1 MSEQTKTH
9 WRKLDNPEYLGAYSI
24 LDGGKNAPIIATIKE
39 VKTADVKD
47 QKGKSSKCK
56 IAYLVNQKPL
66 ILNATNARMIQNICG
81 TPFIEDWKGAIIEI
95 YATTT
100 TVGRETVDCL
110 RVRPVSNK
118 TAIKPFL
125 EQGSEMY
132 DKLLA
137 SAQADAMGKGADF
150 IINHIK
156 NSFQLTE
163 DMEVF
168 LCSEVGTKKA

>member
-1 MSEQTKTH
+1 MSEQQKTH

-56 IAYLVNQKPL
+56 VAYLVNQKPM
-66 ILNATNARMIQNICG
+66 ILNATNARMIQNISG
-81 TPFIEDWKGAIIEI
+81 TPFIEDWKGTIIEI

-110 RVRPVSNK
+110 RIRPVSNK
-118 TAIKPFL
+118 AAIKPFL
-125 EQGSEMY
+125 EQESEMY
-132 DKLLA
+132 NKLLL
-137 SAQADAMGKGADF
+137 SAQQDAMNKGEDF
-150 IINHIK
+150 IIDHIK
-156 NSFQLTE
+156 KSFQLTD
-163 DMEVF
+163 DMEAYF
-168 LCSEVGTKKA
+168 RSQVGTKKS